1 MLVSPLLYKNLY
13 YQNFCAAAAAVAT
26 VRLIAEFSR
35 KFLSLCIFVHHLFPK
50 VTRSF
55 FQLGRF
61 WKMAVY
67 KNAKTKNLPG
77 TFFTLSSR
85 VTIFFNFWR
94 QSMKSSTLRYT
105 YY

>member
-1 MLVSPLLYKNLY
+1 MRTACCIPAVEY
-13 YQNFCAAAAAVAT
+13 CALCGRAQAICDYMKYEYCIVQVDGA
-26 VRLIAEFSR
+26 LDAEVSR

-77 TFFTLSSR
+77 
-85 VTIFFNFWR
+85 IFLA
-94 QSMKSSTLRYT
+94 SEPSLDL
-105 YY
+105 